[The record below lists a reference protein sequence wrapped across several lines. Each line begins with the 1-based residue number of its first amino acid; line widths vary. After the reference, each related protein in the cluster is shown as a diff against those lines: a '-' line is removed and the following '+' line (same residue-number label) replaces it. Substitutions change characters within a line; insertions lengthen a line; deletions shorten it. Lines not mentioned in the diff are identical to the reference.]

1 MILHYD
7 CKYNDDFDFGGST
20 KKTKWFQRLNYPV
33 SKANWLANAVKKLL
47 VGYKGFM
54 SSFTTWW
61 CEKARTAKFHLSER
75 ISFCKRLCQRKLAN
89 GKKILIW
96 FIVRQSDSDWKH
108 QWAEPHFETSWF
120 WHHSNEVIH
129 ERFLLNLFWIERCSI
144 AWFLNANVS

>member
-1 MILHYD
+1 MMILTLVAHQED
-7 CKYNDDFDFGGST
+7 QVV
-20 KKTKWFQRLNYPV
+20 QRLNWSV

-129 ERFLLNLFWIERCSI
+129 ERFLLNLFWNERCSI